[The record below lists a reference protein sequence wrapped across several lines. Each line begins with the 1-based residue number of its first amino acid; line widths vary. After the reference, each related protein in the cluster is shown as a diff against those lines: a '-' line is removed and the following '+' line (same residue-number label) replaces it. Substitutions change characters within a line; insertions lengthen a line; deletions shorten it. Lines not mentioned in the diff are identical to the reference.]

1 MPKPFK
7 MTSATDI
14 ISYIGIPLAVLGTTP
29 VLYTSTRALLTLS
42 SVQKSLVSNGINA
55 VTRTSLISGLVE
67 VELPRCSITPLDR
80 EDPDYWTLNPRP
92 STLKGG
98 SWTLFNW
105 NRIVTAQRLYRVQY
119 HEDLQEPQAEV
130 EFEELLTLMLDRGA
144 VPDSKGMKMLRLT
157 GLWTPVG
164 TTLLLAPDCSKSALK
179 VAVPD
184 DSDGVLSL
192 VMDWRKEWDQKDE
205 ESLPPSWMRVRNYD
219 VETGSSTSDGPQVTE
234 QEASPGDTEA
244 GNTSVLEEKKSN
256 APHNDADLIHDKED
270 QRLSTIRFLL
280 GIRAGSL
287 YINSTHYETKNNDL
301 SPGPSVAH
309 LCESPANIWFSSAAI
324 ALGQLQGMA
333 LWTLHI
339 PDTVTMLASKD
350 CLPCGVLCMLGLID
364 EKDAPTW
371 ETHYDPHESINAHH
385 GRFLR
390 RMQAESAERQMP
402 PAMAAAA
409 KRARQQAELTEMG
422 QEVQARMRRERERA
436 EKREMEAIGS
446 SRMETV
452 VAAQAAFLYL
462 KSKGGF
468 GGCSDVQ
475 QAAEKILFEMLTEA
489 EKTKEVCDVLERWKV
504 WTERGGM
511 NREDLKAIMD
521 SPLTFCRATCLIGL
535 LRKVAGKDESSA
547 ALDMQECIRVWKK
560 VRLG

>member
-1 MPKPFK
+1 

-29 VLYTSTRALLTLS
+29 VLYTSSRAMLTLS
-42 SVQKSLVSNGINA
+42 SVRRSLATNGINA
-55 VTRTSLISGLVE
+55 ITRTSLISGLVE

-80 EDPDYWTLNPRP
+80 DDPEYWTLNPRP

-119 HEDLQEPQAEV
+119 HEDLHEPQAEV
-130 EFEELLTLMLDRGA
+130 NFEELLALMLDRGA
-144 VPDSKGMKMLRLT
+144 IPDGKGMKMLRLT

-164 TTLLLAPDCSKSALK
+164 TTLLLAPDCSKSALR

-205 ESLPPSWMRVRNYD
+205 ESLPPSWMRVRNHD
-219 VETGSSTSDGPQVTE
+219 VETGSNMSEGIQVTE
-234 QEASPGDTEA
+234 KEASPEDTEA
-244 GNTSVLEEKKSN
+244 GSTLVLEEKKIS
-256 APHNDADLIHDKED
+256 ARDNDAELNHDKED

-287 YINSTHYETKNNDL
+287 YVNSTHYETRNNDL

-309 LCESPANIWFSSAAI
+309 VCESPASIWFSSAAI

-339 PDTVTMLASKD
+339 PGTVTTLASKD

-371 ETHYDPHESINAHH
+371 ATQYDPGESINEHH
-385 GRFLR
+385 NRFVR
-390 RMQAESAERQMP
+390 KMQAESAERQMP
-402 PAMAAAA
+402 PAVAEAAR
-409 KRARQQAELTEMG
+409 RARQQAGLTEMG
-422 QEVQARMRRERERA
+422 QDFRAKMRRERERA
-436 EKREMEAIGS
+436 EKGEMEAVGS
-446 SRMETV
+446 SRMETM
-452 VAAQAAFLYL
+452 VATQAAFLHL
-462 KSKGGF
+462 KSQGGF

-475 QAAEKILFEMLTEA
+475 QTAEKILFEMLTEP
-489 EKTKEVCDVLERWKV
+489 EKSEEVCGVLERWKL

-521 SPLTFCRATCLIGL
+521 SPLTFCRATCLMGL
-535 LRKVAGKDESSA
+535 LRMAAGKDESSV

>member
-1 MPKPFK
+1 

-29 VLYTSTRALLTLS
+29 VLYTSSRAMLTLS
-42 SVQKSLVSNGINA
+42 SVRRSLATNGINA
-55 VTRTSLISGLVE
+55 ITRTSLISGLVE

-80 EDPDYWTLNPRP
+80 DDPEYWTLNPRP

-119 HEDLQEPQAEV
+119 HEDLHEPQAEV
-130 EFEELLTLMLDRGA
+130 NFEELLALMLDRGA
-144 VPDSKGMKMLRLT
+144 IPDSKGMKMLRLT

-164 TTLLLAPDCSKSALK
+164 TTLLLAPDCSKSALR

-205 ESLPPSWMRVRNYD
+205 ESLPPSWMRVRNHD
-219 VETGSSTSDGPQVTE
+219 VETGSNMSEGIQVTE
-234 QEASPGDTEA
+234 KEASPEDTEA
-244 GNTSVLEEKKSN
+244 GSTLVLEEKKIS
-256 APHNDADLIHDKED
+256 ARDNDAELNHDKED

-287 YINSTHYETKNNDL
+287 YVNSTHYETRNNDL

-309 LCESPANIWFSSAAI
+309 LCESPASIWFSSAAI

-339 PDTVTMLASKD
+339 PGTVTTLASKD
-350 CLPCGVLCMLGLID
+350 CLPCEVLCMLGLID

-371 ETHYDPHESINAHH
+371 ATQYDPGESINEHH
-385 GRFLR
+385 NRFVR
-390 RMQAESAERQMP
+390 KMQAESAERQMP
-402 PAMAAAA
+402 PAVAEAAR
-409 KRARQQAELTEMG
+409 RARQQAELTEMG
-422 QEVQARMRRERERA
+422 QEFRAKMRRERERA
-436 EKREMEAIGS
+436 EKREMEAVGS

-452 VAAQAAFLYL
+452 VATQAAFLHL
-462 KSKGGF
+462 KSQSGF

-475 QAAEKILFEMLTEA
+475 QTAEKILFEMLTEP
-489 EKTKEVCDVLERWKV
+489 EKSEEVCGVLERWKL

-521 SPLTFCRATCLIGL
+521 SPLTFCRATCLMGL
-535 LRKVAGKDESSA
+535 LRMAAGKDESSV